1 MYSFPLNINASW
13 SRKLRFAEAI
23 GVGMNLTSRSRYAL
37 KIMLDLAH
45 RQHEP
50 LVRRQDI
57 VRRQGIP
64 SKYLDQILVRL
75 RREGLVASV
84 RGRTGGYRLGR
95 DFHEI
100 SVWEVFRAVEDG
112 IYPVA
117 CVDEHRDCEFV
128 QACVASEPWKV
139 IFDALR
145 VTLQGIS
152 LAGFAEQ
159 MKHEGKMCP
168 MGGLRECRPGREPLR
183 LVKADETGLGASQTQ
198 LNISQIS
205 SASTVS
211 SQSKGV

>member
-1 MYSFPLNINASW
+1 
-13 SRKLRFAEAI
+13 
-23 GVGMNLTSRSRYAL
+23 MNLTSRSRYAL

-45 RQHEP
+45 RQDEP

-84 RGRTGGYRLGR
+84 RGRTGGYRIGR
-95 DFHEI
+95 DFHDI
-100 SVWEVFRAVEDG
+100 TVWEVFRAVEDG

-117 CVDEHRDCEFV
+117 CVDEHQNCEFMS
-128 QACVASEPWKV
+128 ACIASEPWQL

-159 MKHEGKMCP
+159 LKQDDKMCP
-168 MGGLRECRPGREPLR
+168 LAGQRECRPGREPLR
-183 LVKADETGLGASQTQ
+183 LVRGETALGSGDFLPASPLGLGQASA
-198 LNISQIS
+198 
-205 SASTVS
+205 ASTAP